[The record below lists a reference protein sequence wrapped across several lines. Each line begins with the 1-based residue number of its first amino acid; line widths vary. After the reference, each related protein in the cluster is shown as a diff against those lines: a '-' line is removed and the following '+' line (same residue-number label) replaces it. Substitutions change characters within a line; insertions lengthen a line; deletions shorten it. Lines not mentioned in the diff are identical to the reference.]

1 MFEVKMKDDFGWTGS
16 SVETLG
22 DAVAWFEFPLGEL
35 EWHEI
40 ERGLVAYQ
48 QVSDP
53 GSEEGPFTFIYQI
66 EGDFTLAEWKEAIH
80 TYNEEH

>member
-1 MFEVKMKDDFGWTGS
+1 MFEVKMKDDFGWSGS

-22 DAVAWFEFPLGEL
+22 DAVAWFEFLTPDM
-35 EWHEI
+35 EWREI
-40 ERGLVAYQ
+40 EGGYVAYQ

-66 EGDFTLAEWKEAIH
+66 EGGFTLAEWTEAIADYH
-80 TYNEEH
+80 S